1 MTTAKLWV
9 CPAAASSCLDIE
21 DTRDVGLTAT
31 ESRTTG
37 VREATFI
44 VFTPEDVVVGDQ
56 YFVELYDYQETQ
68 RIEHLHRDPY
78 RVRLYD
84 RSRAWAGYYDGL
96 TEVEQEYERVV
107 YVASRRRP
115 ADQAGGHHL

>member
-9 CPAAASSCLDIE
+9 CPAAASSCL
-21 DTRDVGLTAT
+21 TLRPHATSYLTAT
-31 ESRTTG
+31 ETRSTG
-37 VREATFI
+37 VREATFV
-44 VFTPEDVVVGDQ
+44 VFTPEDVEVGDQ

-68 RIEHLHRDPY
+68 RIEHLHRDPH

-84 RSRAWAGYYDGL
+84 RSRVGVGYFDGL

-107 YVASRRRP
+107 YVASP
-115 ADQAGGHHL
+115 DVLPTNAGGHHL